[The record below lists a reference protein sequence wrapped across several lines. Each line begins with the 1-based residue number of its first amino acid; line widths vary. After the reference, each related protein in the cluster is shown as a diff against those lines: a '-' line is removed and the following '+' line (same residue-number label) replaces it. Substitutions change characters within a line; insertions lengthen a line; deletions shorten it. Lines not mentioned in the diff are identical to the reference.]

1 MLQNSLCCPV
11 FIPQITGDELPV
23 PPDTE
28 KLSVVQSPRA
38 PPVFSVPSAVP
49 SLTAG
54 KDPPGSINSLKEK
67 YFDMTTRLILLKIIL
82 TLCGFTRQLCH
93 ANIIY
98 GRLSKCL
105 LR

>member
-67 YFDMTTRLILLKIIL
+67 GYIDASVNRFVQRELII
-82 TLCGFTRQLCH
+82 
-93 ANIIY
+93 
-98 GRLSKCL
+98 
-105 LR
+105 